1 MKFAIDTAWVTA
13 LWNAIKGLVSGKQD
27 KLTGQS
33 GQVVG
38 FQNNGEPAT
47 IDPEQLIDDVWP
59 DGPYTFE
66 IDDNGHLFV
75 NYAGTDNKGV

>member
-13 LWNAIKGLVSGKQD
+13 LWNAIKSLVSGKQD

-38 FQNNGEPAT
+38 FQDSGEPAA
-47 IDPEQLIDDVWP
+47 IDPEQLIDSVWP

-66 IDDNGHLFV
+66 IDDDGHLLA
-75 NYAGTDNKGV
+75 YYIGTNNEGV